1 MRALD
6 LLLGALIEIRA
17 HKVRSALTCASLA
30 FGVAAAL
37 YTLSQVASVNK
48 RYTDAIALAGPGR
61 LDISKK
67 DGYVSRGLSRGLT
80 IEDAAAIRARFP
92 ELFMVYPLKRRWGA
106 TLAYGTF
113 RNKNIKILATTE
125 EWRKR
130 DWVYTQRGRF
140 LNSRDVREG
149 ARVCV
154 LVQPGGW
161 VKKPFWARYFPDTPY
176 GDLLKK
182 RDLLGDWVMLEDRP
196 FRVVGIIKEPP
207 RDKDPRWFGREGG
220 GDGTVIV
227 PATSYRQNLV
237 ARWERN
243 PDSVEKIQVDSG
255 DPATTG
261 RYLREV
267 NRLIAYR
274 HRGEKDFTVKDYREL
289 MANALESIR
298 RFIASVAAIGIVAML
313 AGGIGIL
320 NVTLATVFSRVREIG
335 VRRALGATRRDIVF
349 QFVAE
354 ALLLGTLSGVVGSAL
369 GAAAVLWLSP
379 SDRQVSSFSLAY
391 ALAST
396 GIALLVSFAF
406 SVGPAW
412 QASRLDP
419 VVALR
424 YE

>member
-1 MRALD
+1 MRWRD
-6 LLLGALIEIRA
+6 LLLGALVEIRA

-37 YTLSQVASVNK
+37 YTLSQIASVNK

-61 LDISKK
+61 LDVRKK
-67 DGYVSRGLSRGLT
+67 DGYTSRGLSRGLT
-80 IEDAAAIRARFP
+80 IEDAAAVRARFP
-92 ELFMVYPLKRRWGA
+92 ELYMVYPLQRRWGG
-106 TLAYGTF
+106 TFQHGTF
-113 RNKNIKILATTE
+113 RNKNMKFLATTG
-125 EWRKR
+125 EWSKR

-140 LNSRDVREG
+140 LNSHDVREG
-149 ARVCV
+149 TRVCV

-161 VKKPFWARYFPDTPY
+161 VKKPYWARYFPDTPY
-176 GDLLKK
+176 GDHLKK
-182 RDLLGDWVMLEDRP
+182 HDLLGHWVMLEGRP
-196 FRVVGIIKEPP
+196 FRVVGVLKEPA
-207 RDKDPRWFGREGG
+207 RDKDPRWFREGG

-227 PATSYRQNLV
+227 PITSYRQNLV
-237 ARWERN
+237 SRWERK
-243 PDSVEKIQVDSG
+243 PDAVEKIVVDSG
-255 DPATTG
+255 DPTTAG
-261 RYLREV
+261 RYLREIS
-267 NRLIAYR
+267 RLLAYR
-274 HRGEKDFTVKDYREL
+274 HRGEKDFDVKDYREL
-289 MANALESIR
+289 MANALENIR

-354 ALLLGTLSGVVGSAL
+354 ALMLGSISGVVGSAL
-369 GAAAVLWLSP
+369 GASAVFWLSP
-379 SDRQVSSFSLAY
+379 SDRQISSFSLVY

-396 GIALLVSFAF
+396 GIALLVSFLF